1 MKPQNDVRKNR
12 EKEEIRGD
20 SNLGNRHQDGNPEE
34 HHIEEREEVIAEN
47 LPIRLGDFLRGLIDE
62 ALVLASQRLVRGLSP
77 RQNPLR

>member
-1 MKPQNDVRKNR
+1 VNEPQNDVRKNR

-34 HHIEEREEVIAEN
+34 HHIKEREEVIAEN

-62 ALVLASQRLVRGLSP
+62 ALFLPLSD
-77 RQNPLR
+77 LFGG